1 MINFI
6 DVQTVNFYGD
16 PIDVAVSEDNTAY
29 VSLSQITGYLGLDH
43 EKIIERFD
51 KDPRV
56 SIDYINDEAIV
67 PITKLNGFLMLLP
80 VSEVPEDLRDDLLR
94 YQVECFDV
102 LHDYWIHG
110 VSLNRREVPY
120 DVTSKFK
127 DERVVSRAAL
137 TKACAAYFEGV
148 EGASDLG
155 LQQDLFDKCLAKAYA
170 VIGLEPLHENEKLK
184 GTEAQYLAWVES
196 CIARAIM
203 KFTKW
208 NERPEDPVA
217 EAMVHVEDHLRKT
230 GNAWLVMA
238 DNVPASL
245 YH

>member
-1 MINFI
+1 MINII
-6 DVQTVNFYGD
+6 DVQTVNFYND
-16 PIDVAVSEDNTAY
+16 PIDVAVDDNNRAY
-29 VSLSQITGYLGLDH
+29 VSLSQITGYLGLNH
-43 EKIIERFD
+43 ETIIERFE

-56 SIDYINDEAIV
+56 DLDFLNDEAII
-67 PITKLNGFLMLLP
+67 PLNKLNGFLMLLP
-80 VSEVPEDLRDDLLR
+80 VAEVPTDLRDDLMR
-94 YQVECFDV
+94 YQVECFDA

-110 VSLNRREVPY
+110 VSINRREVPY

-137 TKACAAYFEGV
+137 TKACADYYADV
-148 EGASDLG
+148 EGASELG
-155 LQQDLFDKCLAKAYA
+155 LQQDLFDKCMGRAYDI
-170 VIGLEPLHENEKLK
+170 IGLKPQHENEKLK

-196 CIARAIM
+196 CIARTIT
-203 KFTKW
+203 KFIKW

-217 EAMVHVEDHLRKT
+217 EAMVHVESHLRKT
-230 GNAWLVMA
+230 GNAWLAMA